1 MAADYALPLAA
12 PASTSSPP
20 AISMA
25 RAAGYCAGF
34 SCALAALGAQQGR
47 VPAGGCDLGGVRR
60 RGCRWSRARE
70 LALREKLAA
79 LERETE
85 ELRLRRA
92 EDARANE
99 KVAGIF
105 ASHEQRWLAERK
117 SLRRQV
123 HAVVAA
129 ARARDAKREAEAVEL
144 TRRLEEQRDA
154 AAAAM
159 EQEIQRREVAAEEV
173 RERAAKEAAEHAAEL
188 RKHKAAFVELASAQR
203 QLEADLSR
211 AARVADSAEAEVGEA
226 MKRRDEAAAAAAELS
241 AEAARL
247 RRDAEHKD
255 KILSAMLRKSKID
268 MEDREMLV
276 REVKMCKARRKQAEL
291 EADRWRKMWE
301 SGSRPGAHRR
311 GSSRSSA
318 ARSAAAEGCSDK
330 LLAADAAAAGETKIV
345 FVDHVEGDG
354 RKEKDRHRQAPA
366 KELTTIECVD
376 RYASHVDDKPAVEEY
391 QGLQEWFQ
399 METEKYTAMIK
410 HRHAAEV
417 EAFTEQLRLKDEK
430 LEAFRWR
437 AVSTDVEAARLRSR
451 IQDLEERLA
460 QHKKHAAAL
469 EALLLDREEESR
481 ALKDQLEALQAKA
494 LGAAICAAAGD
505 EDDDDDDD
513 AAGDRCIPC
522 SPVNIH
528 RTLSGE
534 ADGPSPG
541 SPRTKLNEPPSPD
554 GHKVFDV
561 EAAEAALVVPV
572 RELALAAAATR
583 VEHERHD
590 ATARRSFRS
599 EIEEF
604 SEEKEV
610 CTDPGN
616 ARAQARTSSSHSQEA
631 TSSELALVVVPP
643 PPPPP
648 EQQKGSAAWKT
659 DIHALAVSYKIKRL
673 KQQLLVLEKLAA
685 AEGKEKEEAAAAAAA
700 RSSAGEAGC
709 SSSGSRLQQPRSRY
723 QTMMNFLSKHVKR
736 YQSLDDKI
744 DDLCAR
750 MEESK
755 RSVGRERRRQ
765 GAGEQSS
772 AALGQFLEE
781 TFQLQRFMVATGQK
795 LLETQARISL
805 GLSSSSRGGGSAGGG
820 AGNDGVDMKRL
831 MDVAGAL
838 LRDVQRGLEVRI
850 ARIIG
855 DLEGTLTFHGILR
868 TAR

>member
-1 MAADYALPLAA
+1 MAADHALPLAT
-12 PASTSSPP
+12 ASSSSP
-20 AISMA
+20 ALSTA
-25 RAAGYCAGF
+25 RAVGYCAGF
-34 SCALAALGAQQGR
+34 SCALAALRAQGR
-47 VPAGGCDLGGVRR
+47 VAGGCDLGGASH
-60 RGCRWSRARE
+60 RWCRARE

-79 LERETE
+79 LERDAE

-123 HAVVAA
+123 HAVVSA
-129 ARARDAKREAEAVEL
+129 ARARDAKREAEAAEMA
-144 TRRLEEQRDA
+144 RRLEEQQRDT
-154 AAAAM
+154 AAAM
-159 EQEIQRREVAAEEV
+159 EQEIQRREAAERAAEEV
-173 RERAAKEAAEHAAEL
+173 RERAAKEAALHAAEL

-211 AARVADSAEAEVGEA
+211 AARVADAAEAEVGDA
-226 MKRRDEAAAAAAELS
+226 LARRDEAAAAAAELS

-276 REVKMCKARRKQAEL
+276 REVKMCKARRKQADL

-301 SGSRPGAHRR
+301 SGSRGGAHHRR

-318 ARSAAAEGCSDK
+318 ARCAAAEGCSDK
-330 LLAADAAAAGETKIV
+330 VVAADAVAACAASDTKIV

-354 RKEKDRHRQAPA
+354 R

-399 METEKYTAMIK
+399 METEKYTAMMK

-451 IQDLEERLA
+451 IQDLEARLA
-460 QHKKHAAAL
+460 QHEEHAVAL
-469 EALLLDREEESR
+469 EALLLDRENENM

-494 LGAAICAAAGD
+494 LTLTVAISTAAGD
-505 EDDDDDDD
+505 QDD
-513 AAGDRCIPC
+513 AGDRCIPC
-522 SPVNIH
+522 SPVRIH
-528 RTLSGE
+528 RTVSGE
-534 ADGPSPG
+534 SDRLSPG
-541 SPRTKLNEPPSPD
+541 SSRSKLDEPPSPD

-561 EAAEAALVVPV
+561 EASEAALVVPV
-572 RELALAAAATR
+572 RDLALAAAATPT
-583 VEHERHD
+583 EQERHD
-590 ATARRSFRS
+590 APARRSSRS
-599 EIEEF
+599 EIEEI

-610 CTDPGN
+610 CSDPGN
-616 ARAQARTSSSHSQEA
+616 ARTQARTSSSHSQEV

-643 PPPPP
+643 P
-648 EQQKGSAAWKT
+648 EQKGSAAWKT

-685 AEGKEKEEAAAAAAA
+685 AEGKEKEEAEAAATA
-700 RSSAGEAGC
+700 RSSASEAGC
-709 SSSGSRLQQPRSRY
+709 SSSGSSRQQPRSRY

-744 DDLCAR
+744 DDLCRR

-765 GAGEQSS
+765 GVGEQSS

-795 LLETQARISL
+795 LLETQARIAP
-805 GLSSSSRGGGSAGGG
+805 GLSSSSSRSGGSAGGG

>member
-1 MAADYALPLAA
+1 MAADHALPLPPPA
-12 PASTSSPP
+12 PSSSPP
-20 AISMA
+20 AVSMA

-34 SCALAALGAQQGR
+34 SCALAALGSQGR
-47 VPAGGCDLGGVRR
+47 VAAAGGCDLGGASRR

-79 LERETE
+79 AERQAE
-85 ELRLRRA
+85 ELLHRRA

-129 ARARDAKREAEAVEL
+129 ARARDAKREAEAAEL
-144 TRRLEEQRDA
+144 ARRHLEEQREA
-154 AAAAM
+154 AALRDAAM
-159 EQEIQRREVAAEEV
+159 EQEIRRREAAERAAEEA
-173 RERAAKEAAEHAAEL
+173 RERAAEAAAEHAAEV

-203 QLEADLSR
+203 QLEADLAR
-211 AARVADSAEAEVGEA
+211 AARLADVAEAELGEA
-226 MKRRDEAAAAAAELS
+226 LARRDEAAAAAAELS

-255 KILSAMLRKSKID
+255 KILSAMLRKSKVD

-276 REVKMCKARRKQAEL
+276 REVKLCKARRKQAEL
-291 EADRWRKMWE
+291 EAERWRKMWE
-301 SGSRPGAHRR
+301 SRGGGGGHRR

-318 ARSAAAEGCSDK
+318 ARCPAAEQTPPAAAGCSDK
-330 LLAADAAAAGETKIV
+330 LLAADAAAAERAAGETKIV

-354 RKEKDRHRQAPA
+354 RKDRHRQAPA

-399 METEKYTAMIK
+399 METEKYTAMMK
-410 HRHAAEV
+410 RRHAAEV

-451 IQDLEERLA
+451 IQDLEARLA
-460 QHKKHAAAL
+460 QHEDHAAAL
-469 EALLLDREEESR
+469 EALLLDRENENV
-481 ALKDQLEALQAKA
+481 ALKDQLEALQANA
-494 LGAAICAAAGD
+494 LGAAAGD
-505 EDDDDDDD
+505 EDGDAAAA

-522 SPVNIH
+522 SPVKIH
-528 RTLSGE
+528 RTVSGE
-534 ADGPSPG
+534 AGQLSPG
-541 SPRTKLNEPPSPD
+541 SSRTKQDEPASPD

-561 EAAEAALVVPV
+561 DAAEALVVPV
-572 RELALAAAATR
+572 RDLALASA
-583 VEHERHD
+583 EHD
-590 ATARRSFRS
+590 APARRSFRS

-604 SEEKEV
+604 SEV
-610 CTDPGN
+610 CTDPGGN
-616 ARAQARTSSSHSQEA
+616 ARTQARTSSSSSHSQDA
-631 TSSELALVVVPP
+631 TSSELALVVASPP
-643 PPPPP
+643 PPPAA
-648 EQQKGSAAWKT
+648 EQQKGSRAAWKT

-673 KQQLLVLEKLAA
+673 KQQLLVLENLAA
-685 AEGKEKEEAAAAAAA
+685 AEGKDKEEAA
-700 RSSAGEAGC
+700 RPSGSEAGC
-709 SSSGSRLQQPRSRY
+709 SSRRLPRSRY
-723 QTMMNFLSKHVKR
+723 QTMINFLSKHVKR

-744 DDLCAR
+744 DDLCSR

-765 GAGEQSS
+765 GAGEQSA

-795 LLETQARISL
+795 LLETQARIAP
-805 GLSSSSRGGGSAGGG
+805 GLVSRGGGGGG
-820 AGNDGVDMKRL
+820 DDGVDMKRL

>member
-1 MAADYALPLAA
+1 MAADHALPLA
-12 PASTSSPP
+12 PASTSSP
-20 AISMA
+20 AVSMA
-25 RAAGYCAGF
+25 HAAGYCAGF

-79 LERETE
+79 LEREAE

-129 ARARDAKREAEAVEL
+129 ARARDAQREAEAAEL
-144 TRRLEEQRDA
+144 ARRLEEQRDA

-159 EQEIQRREVAAEEV
+159 EEEIQRREAAERAAEEL
-173 RERAAKEAAEHAAEL
+173 RERAAKEAAEHAAEV
-188 RKHKAAFVELASAQR
+188 RKHKSAFVELASAQR
-203 QLEADLSR
+203 QLEADLAR
-211 AARVADSAEAEVGEA
+211 AARVADAAEAEAGEA
-226 MKRRDEAAAAAAELS
+226 MKRRDEAAEAAAELS

-301 SGSRPGAHRR
+301 SGSRVGAHRR
-311 GSSRSSA
+311 GSSKSSA
-318 ARSAAAEGCSDK
+318 ARCAAAEGCSDK
-330 LLAADAAAAGETKIV
+330 LLAAAAADAAAAGEAKIV
-345 FVDHVEGDG
+345 FVDHVEGDC
-354 RKEKDRHRQAPA
+354 RKDRHRQAPA

-451 IQDLEERLA
+451 IQDLEERLV
-460 QHKKHAAAL
+460 QHEDHAAAL
-469 EALLLDREEESR
+469 EALLLDREKESR

-494 LGAAICAAAGD
+494 LGAAISTPAGD
-505 EDDDDDDD
+505 EDD
-513 AAGDRCIPC
+513 AGDRCIPC
-522 SPVNIH
+522 SPVMIH
-528 RTLSGE
+528 RKVSGE
-534 ADGPSPG
+534 ADRLSPG
-541 SPRTKLNEPPSPD
+541 SSRTELDEPPSPD
-554 GHKVFDV
+554 GDKVFDA
-561 EAAEAALVVPV
+561 ESAEATLVVPV
-572 RELALAAAATR
+572 RELALATAATPAER
-583 VEHERHD
+583 ERHD
-590 ATARRSFRS
+590 APARRSFRS

-610 CTDPGN
+610 YTDPGN
-616 ARAQARTSSSHSQEA
+616 NAPAQAGTSSSSLSQEA
-631 TSSELALVVVPP
+631 TSSELALVAVS
-643 PPPPP
+643 PP
-648 EQQKGSAAWKT
+648 EQQRGSAAWKT

-685 AEGKEKEEAAAAAAA
+685 AEGKEKEEAAAA
-700 RSSAGEAGC
+700 RSSASEAGC
-709 SSSGSRLQQPRSRY
+709 SGSGSSRQQPRSRY

-744 DDLCAR
+744 DDLCTR

-755 RSVGRERRRQ
+755 RSGGRERRRQ
-765 GAGEQSS
+765 GAGEQSA

-795 LLETQARISL
+795 LLETQARIAP
-805 GLSSSSRGGGSAGGG
+805 GLSSSSSRGGGSAGGG

-868 TAR
+868 AAR

>member
-1 MAADYALPLAA
+1 MEADHAQPLAPPA
-12 PASTSSPP
+12 PSSSPL
-20 AISMA
+20 AVSMA
-25 RAAGYCAGF
+25 RAAGYCALA
-34 SCALAALGAQQGR
+34 ALAAQHGR
-47 VPAGGCDLGGVRR
+47 VIAGGCDLGGARH
-60 RGCRWSRARE
+60 GWCRWSRGRE
-70 LALREKLAA
+70 LALQEKLAA
-79 LERETE
+79 LEREAD
-85 ELRLRRA
+85 ELHLRRA

-123 HAVVAA
+123 HAVIAA
-129 ARARDAKREAEAVEL
+129 ARARDAKREAEAAEL
-144 TRRLEEQRDA
+144 ARRLEEQRGA

-159 EQEIQRREVAAEEV
+159 EQEIQRREAVEERLRAAEKAAEEL
-173 RERAAKEAAEHAAEL
+173 RERAAKEAAEHTAEV
-188 RKHKAAFVELASAQR
+188 RKHKAAFLELASAQR

-211 AARVADSAEAEVGEA
+211 AARLADEAEAELGEA
-226 MKRRDEAAAAAAELS
+226 LKRRDEAAAAAAELS
-241 AEAARL
+241 SEAARL

-255 KILSAMLRKSKID
+255 KILSAMLRKSKVD

-301 SGSRPGAHRR
+301 SRAGHRR
-311 GSSRSSA
+311 RSSTRSSA
-318 ARSAAAEGCSDK
+318 EQQPAGCSDK
-330 LLAADAAAAGETKIV
+330 VLPAADAAAAAGDTKIV

-354 RKEKDRHRQAPA
+354 RKDRHRHAPA

-376 RYASHVDDKPAVEEY
+376 RYAGHVDDKPAVEEY

-399 METEKYTAMIK
+399 METEKYTAMMK

-437 AVSTDVEAARLRSR
+437 AVTTDVEAARLRSR
-451 IQDLEERLA
+451 IQDLEARLA
-460 QHKKHAAAL
+460 QHEDHAAAL
-469 EALLLDREEESR
+469 EALLLDRENENR
-481 ALKDQLEALQAKA
+481 ALNEKLEALQSKSLAV
-494 LGAAICAAAGD
+494 AIFTSVGD
-505 EDDDDDDD
+505 QDD
-513 AAGDRCIPC
+513 ASDAGDRCIPC
-522 SPVNIH
+522 SPVMIH
-528 RTLSGE
+528 RTMSGE
-534 ADGPSPG
+534 ADRLSLGSSRHQVIQETNKLEEPS
-541 SPRTKLNEPPSPD
+541 SPD

-561 EAAEAALVVPV
+561 EETEALVVPV
-572 RELALAAAATR
+572 RDLALAAAATAA
-583 VEHERHD
+583 EHERHD
-590 ATARRSFRS
+590 PPAARRSFRS
-599 EIEEF
+599 EIEEC
-604 SEEKEV
+604 SEEEKEV
-610 CTDPGN
+610 YTDPGN
-616 ARAQARTSSSHSQEA
+616 ARAAQASTSSSSHSQEA

-643 PPPPP
+643 PPA
-648 EQQKGSAAWKT
+648 EQKGSAAWKT

-685 AEGKEKEEAAAAAAA
+685 AEGKEKEEAAAAAT
-700 RSSAGEAGC
+700 RPSATEVGC
-709 SSSGSRLQQPRSRY
+709 SSSSSSRQQPRSRY
-723 QTMMNFLSKHVKR
+723 QTMMSFLNKHVKR

-744 DDLCAR
+744 DDLCTR

-765 GAGEQSS
+765 GAGEQSA

-781 TFQLQRFMVATGQK
+781 TFQLQRIMVATGQK
-795 LLETQARISL
+795 LLETQARIAP
-805 GLSSSSRGGGSAGGG
+805 GLVSRGGAGRGGG
-820 AGNDGVDMKRL
+820 DDGVDMKRL